1 MVRFEKDKIVIEIE
15 SKFPEYEWEY
25 MMKGLVRC
33 IGAMDPELNNGG
45 ILGGVCSLIENMIP
59 DEQWLKKKLDEK

>member
-25 MMKGLVRC
+25 MVKGLVRC

-45 ILGGVCSLIENMIP
+45 ILGGVCSLIEGMIP

>member
-15 SKFPEYEWEY
+15 SKFPEYKWEY
-25 MMKGLVRC
+25 MVKGLVRC
-33 IGAMDPELNNGG
+33 IGAMDPELIHGDT
-45 ILGGVCSLIENMIP
+45 LGGVCSLIEGMIP

>member
-25 MMKGLVRC
+25 IVKSLVRC
-33 IGAMDPELNNGG
+33 IGAMDPELNHGD
-45 ILGGVCSLIENMIP
+45 ILGGVCSLIEGMIP
-59 DEQWLKKKLDEK
+59 DEMWLKKKLDEK

>member
-1 MVRFEKDKIVIEIE
+1 MVRFEKNKIVIEIE
-15 SKFPEYEWEY
+15 SKFPEYEWED
-25 MMKGLVRC
+25 MVKSLVRC
-33 IGAMDPELNNGG
+33 IGAMDPELNNGD

>member
-15 SKFPEYEWEY
+15 SKFTESEWEY
-25 MMKGLVRC
+25 MVKGLVRC
-33 IGAMDPELNNGG
+33 IGAMDPELYNGG
-45 ILGGVCSLIENMIP
+45 ILGGVCSLREGMIP